1 MRLNFY
7 FISDAKIQNPLH
19 IRKNIQ
25 RKPRFFQ
32 RTAPYK
38 RKETALHLMCNTV
51 SFIFIMCM
59 ITKSHTQVPV
69 HDFRSHDGRTPRLN
83 QRESR

>member
-32 RTAPYK
+32 RKDIWQEESNYIGTNANAYPNFDLPFLQFFFILI
-38 RKETALHLMCNTV
+38 LHLFKNY
-51 SFIFIMCM
+51 
-59 ITKSHTQVPV
+59 
-69 HDFRSHDGRTPRLN
+69 L
-83 QRESR
+83 

>member
-25 RKPRFFQ
+25 RKPRFIQ
-32 RTAPYK
+32 RKSICQENLSYIGSNANAHPDFDLPFLQFFFILI
-38 RKETALHLMCNTV
+38 LHLFKNY
-51 SFIFIMCM
+51 
-59 ITKSHTQVPV
+59 
-69 HDFRSHDGRTPRLN
+69 L
-83 QRESR
+83 